1 MHKKFK
7 LISVVAVA
15 ENNVIGKDGGLIWH
29 IPEDL
34 KHFKKVTMGHPMIM
48 GRKTF
53 ESFPKPLPNRV
64 HIVLSRAPKQNTEQ
78 VIWVTSLEEAVAT
91 AKNLDSEKAHV
102 IGGGNIYRQTMD
114 LIDEIEITRIHETY
128 EGDTHFPAIDATQF
142 ELIKAKDLT
151 TEKGI
156 KLTFET
162 YKKIK

>member
-1 MHKKFK
+1 MKPQFK

-34 KHFKKVTMGHPMIM
+34 KHFKKLTMGHPMIM

-64 HIVLSRAPKQNTEQ
+64 HIVLSRDPKPNTEQ
-78 VIWVTSLEEAVAT
+78 VIWVNGLDEAIAT
-91 AKNLDSEKAHV
+91 AKRLDTEKAYV

-114 LIDEIEITRIHETY
+114 FIDEIEITRIHKTY
-128 EGDTHFPAIDATQF
+128 EGDTHFPTIDTTQF
-142 ELIKAKDLT
+142 ELNNTKDLT